1 MGSADPH
8 VEANPVKTG
17 GAKLQGLRQ
26 ICYGSQLPK
35 PDYRHVK
42 ARRHIGHMGLLS
54 TKGKLQLFCC
64 AFGHFPNRI
73 IGGMNV
79 KKLLQMLLMLLL
91 VLSLTCSS
99 VMAAPADK
107 TEKQYKKLCQM
118 VDKANEKIDKL
129 VEHAKKTEKDDVQWL
144 LDKVEK
150 EVTPVLAYAAQI
162 GVEVEC
168 EVEVVMVDG
177 QWVEI
182 DPLKVIN
189 QGDTSTD
196 EKDD

>member
-1 MGSADPH
+1 
-8 VEANPVKTG
+8 
-17 GAKLQGLRQ
+17 
-26 ICYGSQLPK
+26 
-35 PDYRHVK
+35 
-42 ARRHIGHMGLLS
+42 
-54 TKGKLQLFCC
+54 
-64 AFGHFPNRI
+64 
-73 IGGMNV
+73 V